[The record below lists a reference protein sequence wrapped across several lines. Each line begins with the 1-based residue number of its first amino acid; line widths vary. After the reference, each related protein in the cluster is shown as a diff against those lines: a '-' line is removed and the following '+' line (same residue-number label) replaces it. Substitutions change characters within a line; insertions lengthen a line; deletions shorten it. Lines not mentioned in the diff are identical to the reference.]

1 MLMGEFKQEILRIN
15 NKVNME
21 VFRQGL
27 LTQRAD
33 VCGDKVLIVA
43 KNRRV
48 AMLSLLDGMD
58 KSTIEIM
65 DRLLIAKFKK
75 RFIEEMELELG
86 VKVVAHMKD
95 YDPDLEL
102 SASITFFE
110 KPIDELIPELSLKRT
125 VKNKWQIP

>member
-75 RFIEEMELELG
+75 RFIEEMEQELG

>member
-75 RFIEEMELELG
+75 RFIEEMEQELG
-86 VKVVAHMKD
+86 VKVLAHMKD

-110 KPIDELIPELSLKRT
+110 KPVDELLPELGLKRN
-125 VKNKWQIP
+125 VKDKWLIP